1 MLSRAKPFRNRT
13 RPAFLMVYL
22 CLSLTAFC
30 QSQAKNDWAGWEFL
44 LGEWVA
50 GESSGVPG
58 SASAG
63 SFTLAPDLSGKIL
76 LRKNHAE
83 YPASNGRPAIV
94 HDDLMIVYHEGGAA
108 KAFYVDGEGHVI
120 RYNVSLLP
128 DNKKIVMLSEKTQG
142 APQYRLTYESVQA
155 GTVKLAFEIAAP
167 DKPEEFKK
175 YVEAVVK
182 RK

>member
-1 MLSRAKPFRNRT
+1 MLSRAKLFRNGT

-22 CLSLTAFC
+22 FLSLAAFC
-30 QSQAKNDWAGWEFL
+30 QLQAKNDWAGWEFL

-50 GESSGVPG
+50 GDSNGVPG

-63 SFTLAPDLSGKIL
+63 SFTLAPDLSGKVL

-83 YPASNGRPAIV
+83 YPASNGRPAV
-94 HDDLMIVYHEGGAA
+94 DHDDLMIVYHEGEAA

-120 RYNVSLLP
+120 RYNIHLFP
-128 DNKKIVMLSEKTQG
+128 DSKKIVMLSEKAQG
-142 APQYRLTYESVQA
+142 APQYRLTYENVQT
-155 GTVKLAFEIAAP
+155 GTVKLSFEIASP